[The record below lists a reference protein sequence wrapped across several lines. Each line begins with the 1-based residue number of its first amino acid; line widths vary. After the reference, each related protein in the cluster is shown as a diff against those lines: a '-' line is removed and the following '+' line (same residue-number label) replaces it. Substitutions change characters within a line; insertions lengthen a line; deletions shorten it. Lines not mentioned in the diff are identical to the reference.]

1 MLPIFLDLWEGIRI
15 AFQALRANKLRFL
28 LTTLGIV
35 IGVMTVITI
44 VALIQGINKSFYDE
58 ISAIGTDT
66 LYIQKFAWVNNDQ
79 EAWARFRNRKDI
91 TMREYDAVV
100 KYATLAKAV
109 TPSIY
114 TRVNVKYEDTGISGV
129 LVVGSNDNYILT
141 NNTGP
146 ELGRFITTMDV
157 DYRRNV
163 CVLGAEIAEKLFGR
177 EDPIGKRISL
187 ANRGFRVVGVLAER
201 GKVFGWNPNVL
212 VVVPIGAF
220 ENAFGRRRT
229 VEIQVKVQHAD
240 LLDEAQD
247 ELTGILRRVRK
258 VAPHK
263 EDDFSINRQSLLMNF
278 YNSLTAGLW
287 ALAIGVGSIS
297 LLVGG
302 IGIMN
307 IMLVSVTERTRE
319 IGVRKAIG
327 AKRRDI
333 LWQFLVETMIICSLG
348 VILGIAAAVG
358 IALFIEKAF
367 SFPVVFSPW
376 IIVLGL
382 GFVVTIGLF
391 FGIYPANKA
400 ARLSPTEAL
409 RYE

>member
-1 MLPIFLDLWEGIRI
+1 MPLIFLDLWEGIRI

-91 TMREYDAVV
+91 TLREYDAVV
-100 KYATLAKAV
+100 KYATLARAV

-114 TRVNVKYEDTGISGV
+114 TRTNVKYEDNSIPGV
-129 LVVGSNDNYILT
+129 TIVGTDESYVQTSNTVPDR
-141 NNTGP
+141 
-146 ELGRFITTMDV
+146 GRFLTSMDV
-157 DYRRNV
+157 DYRRAV

-177 EDPIGKRISL
+177 EDPIGKRVSL
-187 ANRGFRVVGVLAER
+187 SGRGFRVVGVLAER
-201 GKVFGWNPNVL
+201 GKIFGWNPNIL
-212 VVVPIGAF
+212 VVVPFGAF
-220 ENAFGRRRT
+220 ESAFGHRRS
-229 VEIQVKVQHAD
+229 VEIQVKVAHAS
-240 LLDEAQD
+240 LLDDAED
-247 ELTGILRRVRK
+247 ELIGILRRVRK
-258 VAPHK
+258 VPPHK
-263 EDDFSINRQSLLMNF
+263 EDDFSINRQSLFTNL
-278 YNSLTAGLW
+278 YDSLTAGLW

-348 VILGIAAAVG
+348 VILGIGAAVG
-358 IALFIEKAF
+358 IALFIKSAF

-376 IIVLGL
+376 IIILGL
-382 GFVVTIGLF
+382 GFVVAIGLF